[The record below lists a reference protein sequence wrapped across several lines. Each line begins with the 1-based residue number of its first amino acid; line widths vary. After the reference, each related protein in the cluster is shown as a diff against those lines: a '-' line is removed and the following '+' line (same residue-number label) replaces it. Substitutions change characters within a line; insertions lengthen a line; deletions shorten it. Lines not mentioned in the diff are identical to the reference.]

1 MLSECQP
8 THLSLS
14 RAPAQSVAALEIA
27 ANGEEK
33 DTGFFG
39 FLGGKKTLDPAQRS
53 QLAAA
58 AYKKGVRAFNKYIEI
73 GNDGLGLNFAPLDT
87 ID

>member
-1 MLSECQP
+1 MCTRVDVQ
-8 THLSLS
+8 
-14 RAPAQSVAALEIA
+14 AVATLAIA
-27 ANGEEK
+27 AAGKEK

-39 FLGGKKTLDPAQRS
+39 AFGGTKQLDDGARMK
-53 QLAAA
+53 LALA
-58 AYKKGVRAFNKYIEI
+58 AYKKGTNAFNKYIEI